1 MANANAKPPARMSSV
16 KTLVRHAADGIDA
29 AQWYRHGTA
38 QIEFVAHAN
47 GWDPDYFA
55 GIIAATSPRCSVV
68 RNIRL
73 ALHYCHHQDIRVI
86 PMRGV
91 RSAVRHF
98 EKTGRLRGPKT
109 SAFFANLRGHVEP
122 VTLDVWMAYA
132 FRIPQTAFSR
142 VATRERA
149 AQRVAAAGRVL
160 GLRPC
165 ESQAAIWPGYRR
177 SVGYSDSPF
186 SVVAEYLT
194 ARERGWD
201 IEGCSIT
208 THEGDEN

>member
-1 MANANAKPPARMSSV
+1 MTNANAKPPARMSSV
-16 KTLVRHAADGIDA
+16 RTLTRYAADGIDA

-38 QIEFVAHAN
+38 QINFVAHAN

-73 ALHYCHHQDIRVI
+73 ALHYCHHRDIRVI

-91 RSAVRHF
+91 RSAVVHF
-98 EKTGRLRGPKT
+98 ERTGRLRGPKT
-109 SAFFANLRGHVEP
+109 SAFYANLRGNPEP

-132 FRIPQTAFSR
+132 LRVDQSAFSR
-142 VATRERA
+142 VATRQRA
-149 AQRVAAAGRVL
+149 AARVAAAGRAL

-165 ESQAAIWPGYRR
+165 ESQAAIWAAYRR
-177 SVGYSDSPF
+177 AAGERDSPL
-186 SVVAEYLT
+186 SVVAEYLA
-194 ARERGWD
+194 ARGRGWD
-201 IEGCSIT
+201 IEGCSLT
-208 THEGDEN
+208 THEGDTE

>member
-1 MANANAKPPARMSSV
+1 MTNVLPPARMASV
-16 KTLVRHAADGIDA
+16 ATLTRYAAHGIDG

-47 GWDPDYFA
+47 GWEADHLA
-55 GIIAATSPRCSVV
+55 GIMAATSPRCSVV
-68 RNIRL
+68 RNIRM
-73 ALHYCHHQDIRVI
+73 ALHYCHHGDIRVI

-91 RSAVRHF
+91 RSAVNHF

-109 SAFFANLRGHVEP
+109 SAFFANLRGNCEP

-132 FRIPQTAFSR
+132 LKVEQSAFSR

-149 AQRVAAAGRVL
+149 AQRVAAAGRAL

-165 ESQAAIWPGYRR
+165 ESQAAIWTGFRRFAGYN
-177 SVGYSDSPF
+177 DSPF
-186 SVVAEYLT
+186 SVVSEFLT
-194 ARERGWD
+194 ARANNWK
-201 IEGCSIT
+201 IEGCSIH
-208 THEGDEN
+208 THEGGSE